1 MSDDVDPENP
11 PPPEGFK
18 VLPWTRGFGR
28 QVGPMFYKTWPDRSR
43 TFGIRV
49 DDRHLNGLSN
59 AHGGMLMTLADVAWG
74 NVITVE
80 RNAYWVTVRL
90 TCDFLASAKPGEWV
104 EAGSEILSSEGDLFT
119 VRGKVWCC
127 DRLLLTGTGLFKSMG
142 ERPPRSGFPET
153 DSATEARA

>member
-1 MSDDVDPENP
+1 
-11 PPPEGFK
+11 
-18 VLPWTRGFGR
+18 
-28 QVGPMFYKTWPDRSR
+28 MFYRRGDDRTR

-49 DDRHLNGLSN
+49 DERHLNGLSN

-90 TCDFLASAKPGEWV
+90 TCDFLSPAKPGEWV
-104 EAGSEILSSEGDLFT
+104 EAGSEILSEEGELFT
-119 VRGKVWCC
+119 VRGRVWCG

-142 ERPPRSGFPET
+142 PRPPRPGFPE
-153 DSATEARA
+153 SEARA